1 MSEDHGEEIA
11 SAESLRQL
19 VEERLQ
25 SSEAANAACRL
36 AGLSIRGNAA
46 QKRGRLLQF
55 ISGAAA
61 RRRPGWLD
69 LILRAAE
76 AGATGPEDLD
86 DSLESDDPGGLPA
99 DSADLLL
106 DLLERLPAGG
116 LDAPLPAKLL
126 RDLERQLDDGRVLF
140 SLPDGFTLP
149 SLAQIR
155 SFSGNDDGDE
165 GDFRRAVG

>member
-1 MSEDHGEEIA
+1 MSEDHVEEIA

-69 LILRAAE
+69 LILRAAG
-76 AGATGPEDLD
+76 AGATGPDDLG
-86 DSLESDDPGGLPA
+86 DSLESNDP
-99 DSADLLL
+99 L
-106 DLLERLPAGG
+106 DLLERLPDGG
-116 LDAPLPAKLL
+116 LDAPLPSKLL
-126 RDLERQLDDGRVLF
+126 RDLERQLDGLYVN
-140 SLPDGFTLP
+140 P
-149 SLAQIR
+149 
-155 SFSGNDDGDE
+155 
-165 GDFRRAVG
+165 

>member
-1 MSEDHGEEIA
+1 MSKKSPA
-11 SAESLRQL
+11 PTLRQL

-69 LILRAAE
+69 LILRAAG
-76 AGATGPEDLD
+76 AGATGPDDLG
-86 DSLESDDPGGLPA
+86 DSLESNDPGDLPS
-99 DSADLLL
+99 DSVDLLL
-106 DLLERLPAGG
+106 DLLERLPDGG
-116 LDAPLPAKLL
+116 LDAPLPSKLL
-126 RDLERQLDDGRVLF
+126 RDLDRQLDGGRVHF
-140 SLPDGFTLP
+140 SLPDGLSTP
-149 SLAQIR
+149 AGWSIR
-155 SFSGNDDGDE
+155 RS
-165 GDFRRAVG
+165 RRLYHGIHR